1 MFLQYKLSPIS
12 DYILSQSQKPWP
24 NRFSLYFVMTTHT
37 NKLNFY
43 HGSKVKKTVK
53 LCNRL
58 IRSIFLGDR

>member
-1 MFLQYKLSPIS
+1 MLPQYKLSPIS
-12 DYILSQSQKPWP
+12 DYILCQSQKTWP
-24 NRFSLYFVMTTHT
+24 SRISLYFVMTAQT

-58 IRSIFLGDR
+58 IRSIFLG